1 MKARFVTKAAL
12 SALTLAFA
20 GTLPGMAQQTA
31 SPAAAPAVDQV
42 KASAVERAFMKKM
55 ADIVQAGL
63 KAGALD
69 MKAVS
74 GVLNDAAKAGVS
86 DHVMGAMV
94 SMAAGAFPSNAPAAP
109 AVASAAVRSYGP
121 GVKEEQVRN
130 VIASA
135 VSSQPHPYASVAPIS
150 EAVEKAL
157 GNSPVAG
164 TVPSIAVAVAAQTP
178 DNPLSG
184 VTVQEHGLVKPVE
197 DVAEGSLVLPGG
209 LPVGGTPTS
218 PAPVSNPA
226 GN

>member
-63 KAGALD
+63 KAGCSGYE
-69 MKAVS
+69 KAVS

-94 SMAAGAFPSNAPAAP
+94 SMAAGAFPSNAP

>member
-12 SALTLAFA
+12 SALALAFA
-20 GTLPGMAQQTA
+20 GALPGVAQQT
-31 SPAAAPAVDQV
+31 AAPAVDSV
-42 KASAVERAFMKKM
+42 KASAVEKVFIVKM

-69 MKAVS
+69 VKAVS
-74 GVLNDAAKAGVS
+74 GVLNEAVKADVS
-86 DHVMGAMV
+86 DRVMGAMV
-94 SMAAGAFPSNAPAAP
+94 SMAAGAFPSSAP
-109 AVASAAVRSYGP
+109 AVASAAVRSYGSNIRE
-121 GVKEEQVRN
+121 GHVRN

-135 VSSQPHPYASVAPIS
+135 VSSQSNPYASVAPIS
-150 EAVEKAL
+150 EAVEKVL
-157 GNSPVAG
+157 GNSPVAAA
-164 TVPSIAVAVAAQTP
+164 VSSIAVDVAAQTP

-184 VTVQEHGLVKPVE
+184 ETVPDEGIS
-197 DVAEGSLVLPGG
+197 EGSLVLPGG

>member
-94 SMAAGAFPSNAPAAP
+94 SMAAGAFPSNAPA
-109 AVASAAVRSYGP
+109 VASAAVRSYGP

-135 VSSQPHPYASVAPIS
+135 VSSQPHPWAPIS

>member
-20 GTLPGMAQQTA
+20 GTLPGMAQQT
-31 SPAAAPAVDQV
+31 AVDQV

-94 SMAAGAFPSNAPAAP
+94 SMAAGAFPSNAPA
-109 AVASAAVRSYGP
+109 VASAGTFDICCRKAGDFGS
-121 GVKEEQVRN
+121 K
-130 VIASA
+130 
-135 VSSQPHPYASVAPIS
+135 SVQCS
-150 EAVEKAL
+150 EL
-157 GNSPVAG
+157 
-164 TVPSIAVAVAAQTP
+164 
-178 DNPLSG
+178 L
-184 VTVQEHGLVKPVE
+184 
-197 DVAEGSLVLPGG
+197 
-209 LPVGGTPTS
+209 
-218 PAPVSNPA
+218 
-226 GN
+226 

>member
-1 MKARFVTKAAL
+1 MKARFTTKAAL
-12 SALTLAFA
+12 SALALAFA
-20 GTLPGMAQQTA
+20 GALSGVAQQTA

-42 KASAVERAFMKKM
+42 KASAVEKAFMKKM

-74 GVLNDAAKAGVS
+74 GVLNEAAKAGVS

-94 SMAAGAFPSNAPAAP
+94 SMAAGAFPSNAPA
-109 AVASAAVRSYGP
+109 VASAAVRSYGP
-121 GVKEEQVRN
+121 EVKEEQVRT

-157 GNSPVAG
+157 GNSPVAAA
-164 TVPSIAVAVAAQTP
+164 VPSIAVGVAEQAP
-178 DNPLSG
+178 DNPLTG
-184 VTVQEHGLVKPVE
+184 VTAQERGLVRPSE
-197 DVAEGSLVLPGG
+197 DIPGGSLVLPGD
-209 LPVGGTPTS
+209 LPVGGTPFG

>member
-86 DHVMGAMV
+86 DHVMV
-94 SMAAGAFPSNAPAAP
+94 SMAAGAFPSNAP

>member
-1 MKARFVTKAAL
+1 
-12 SALTLAFA
+12 
-20 GTLPGMAQQTA
+20 
-31 SPAAAPAVDQV
+31 
-42 KASAVERAFMKKM
+42 MKKM

-94 SMAAGAFPSNAPAAP
+94 SMAAGAFPSNAP

-184 VTVQEHGLVKPVE
+184 VPVQEHGLVKPVE
-197 DVAEGSLVLPGG
+197 DVAGGSLVLPGG

-218 PAPVSNPA
+218 PAPVSNAA

>member
-12 SALTLAFA
+12 SALALAFA

-42 KASAVERAFMKKM
+42 KASAVEKAFMKKM

-94 SMAAGAFPSNAPAAP
+94 SMAAGAFPSNAP

-197 DVAEGSLVLPGG
+197 DVAGGGSLVLPGG

-218 PAPVSNPA
+218 PAPVSNAA

>member
-69 MKAVS
+69 MKDMKAVS

-94 SMAAGAFPSNAPAAP
+94 SMAAGAFPSNAP

>member
-31 SPAAAPAVDQV
+31 SLAAAPAVDQV
-42 KASAVERAFMKKM
+42 KASAVEKAFMKKM

-94 SMAAGAFPSNAPAAP
+94 SMAAGAFPSNAP

-178 DNPLSG
+178 DNPLLSG

>member
-12 SALTLAFA
+12 SALALAFA

-42 KASAVERAFMKKM
+42 KASAVEKAFMKKM

-74 GVLNDAAKAGVS
+74 GVLSDAAKAGVS

-94 SMAAGAFPSNAPAAP
+94 SMAAGAFPSNAP

-150 EAVEKAL
+150 EAVEKLWAIL
-157 GNSPVAG
+157 R
-164 TVPSIAVAVAAQTP
+164 
-178 DNPLSG
+178 
-184 VTVQEHGLVKPVE
+184 
-197 DVAEGSLVLPGG
+197 
-209 LPVGGTPTS
+209 
-218 PAPVSNPA
+218 
-226 GN
+226 

>member
-94 SMAAGAFPSNAPAAP
+94 SMAAGAFPSNAPA
-109 AVASAAVRSYGP
+109 VASAAVRSYGP

-178 DNPLSG
+178 DNPLPG
-184 VTVQEHGLVKPVE
+184 VTVQEHGLVKTVE
-197 DVAEGSLVLPGG
+197 DVTEGSLVLPGG

>member
-12 SALTLAFA
+12 SALALAFA
-20 GTLPGMAQQTA
+20 GTLPGVAQQT
-31 SPAAAPAVDQV
+31 AAPAVDSV
-42 KASAVERAFMKKM
+42 KASAVEKVFIVKM

-69 MKAVS
+69 VKAVS
-74 GVLNDAAKAGVS
+74 GVLNEAVKADVS
-86 DHVMGAMV
+86 DRVMGAMV
-94 SMAAGAFPSNAPAAP
+94 SMAAGAFPSSAP
-109 AVASAAVRSYGP
+109 AVASAAVRSYGSNIRE
-121 GVKEEQVRN
+121 GHVRN

-135 VSSQPHPYASVAPIS
+135 VSSQSNPYASVAPIS
-150 EAVEKAL
+150 EAVEKVL
-157 GNSPVAG
+157 GNSPVAAA
-164 TVPSIAVAVAAQTP
+164 VSSIAVDVAAQTP

-184 VTVQEHGLVKPVE
+184 ETVP
-197 DVAEGSLVLPGG
+197 DEGISEGCLVLPGG